1 MATYNFKKIKGK
13 KVIEWNKG
21 RLRGITESKERIGD
35 ITLLIK
41 KQLKEKRKIRV
52 LEVGCGYCR
61 ALMEL
66 KKLFGDKIET
76 HGINLEK
83 RWDVKLARRYGLK
96 HKIFTKKEIDKNLP
110 KIYILDA
117 GKKLPFK
124 SGSYDF
130 IFSQASVQYI
140 HDKALFLE
148 EVNRLLSKN
157 GTAIIELQEYKPKH
171 SIEYKN
177 LFEIWHKDKI
187 IRSMDYLKRFK
198 NIKFKKYKWESH
210 VLEIKKSKNFK
221 LNLKLITSFD
231 LNNINPT
238 WWGTKAIYKK

>member
-1 MATYNFKKIKGK
+1 MATYNYKKIKGRR
-13 KVIEWNKG
+13 VIEWNRG
-21 RLRGITESKERIGD
+21 RLRGLAEAKERIGD
-35 ITLLIK
+35 ITLPIK
-41 KQLKEKRKIRV
+41 KLLKEKRKIRV

-66 KKLFGDKIET
+66 KKLFGNRVET

-96 HKIFTKKEIDKNLP
+96 HKIFTKKDIDQNLP
-110 KIYILDA
+110 KIHILDA

-148 EVNRLLSKN
+148 EVNRLLSKK
-157 GTAIIELQEYKPKH
+157 GTAIIELDEYKKSHPLK
-171 SIEYKN
+171 YKN
-177 LFEIWHKDKI
+177 LFEIWDKDKEIDI
-187 IRSMDYLKRFK
+187 IKYLKKFK
-198 NIKFKKYKWESH
+198 NISSKKAPKGWH
-210 VLEIKKSKNFK
+210 VLNMTKGKNFK
-221 LNLKLITSFD
+221 LKLRLISSFD
-231 LNNINPT
+231 LNNVYPK